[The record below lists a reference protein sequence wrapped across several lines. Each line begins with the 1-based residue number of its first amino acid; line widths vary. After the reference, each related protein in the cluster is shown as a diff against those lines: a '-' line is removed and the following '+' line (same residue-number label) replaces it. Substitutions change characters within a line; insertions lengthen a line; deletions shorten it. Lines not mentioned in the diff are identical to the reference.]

1 MFDKILRE
9 GILAGNW
16 PAGYVTVPIL
26 ACRALIKRLT
36 QALQPDIDMLR
47 SMTAYGRH
55 ETEAETG
62 KLVWELRSVNHRYLE
77 LALRLPEQ
85 FRSLEPSVR
94 EYLGKQLKRGK
105 VDVMLR
111 FTPAAKQEVDLS
123 LNRDLAER
131 LLAEAESL
139 AQSTKSKVA
148 VDAMS
153 ILSWPG
159 VLQERQDEN
168 KRQQTEVMQA
178 LQLALQ
184 DYIDA
189 REREGSKIEDMLQ
202 ARCSNI
208 TTIVREV
215 RELRPA
221 VVQRL
226 QKRMRQRFAD
236 LDIEADPARLEQE
249 MVLQAQKLDVVEEL
263 DRLDA
268 HLAEMQSI
276 FKRDEP
282 VGRRLDFLIQEFN
295 REANTLGSKSADSDT
310 TRHTV
315 ELKVLIEQMREQVQ
329 NLE

>member
-1 MFDKILRE
+1 
-9 GILAGNW
+9 
-16 PAGYVTVPIL
+16 
-26 ACRALIKRLT
+26 
-36 QALQPDIDMLR
+36 MLR

-55 ETEAETG
+55 ETETETG

-77 LALRLPEQ
+77 LGLRLPEQ
-85 FRSLEPSVR
+85 FRALEPTVR
-94 EYLGKQLKRGK
+94 EFLGKQLKRGK
-105 VDVMLR
+105 VDVTLR
-111 FTPAAKQEVDLS
+111 FSPAERHDVNLS
-123 LNRDLAER
+123 INRELANR

-139 AQSTKSKVA
+139 TRNAASSVA

-159 VLQERQDEN
+159 VVQERQQED
-168 KRQQTEVMQA
+168 KRQQESAMEA

-184 DYIDA
+184 DYIAA
-189 REREGSKIEDMLQ
+189 REREGRKIEDMLQ
-202 ARCSNI
+202 KRCATI
-208 TTIVREV
+208 TAIVAEV

-221 VVQRL
+221 VVERLQERLRQRL
-226 QKRMRQRFAD
+226 AD
-236 LDIEADPARLEQE
+236 VEIDADPARLEQE
-249 MVLQAQKLDVVEEL
+249 LVLQAQKLDVVEEL

-276 FKRDEP
+276 FNRDEP